1 MRVRF
6 PLAAHMNR
14 LLWLVSFLVG
24 VPSTLVASVLLFLT
38 LSSPVVAPISPI
50 AYKPLVLG
58 ANSLSTP
65 SLSTFI
71 SLGDARAQILE
82 NYLTRYNSPLKQF
95 SRYLVATADKY
106 SLDFRLLV
114 AIAQQESNLC
124 KRIPPDSYNCWGFGI
139 YGDKVT
145 RFDSYEQAIEIVSKT
160 LKEKYVDKGL
170 NTPEEIMAKYTPPSV
185 EIGGPWARGVN
196 QFLAEM
202 E

>member
-1 MRVRF
+1 
-6 PLAAHMNR
+6 MNR
-14 LLWLVSFLVG
+14 LLWIVSFLIG
-24 VPSTLVASVLLFLT
+24 VPSTLVASVLFFLT
-38 LSSPVVAPISPI
+38 ISTTVKPAPVPAVLSYSTSRILLP
-50 AYKPLVLG
+50 
-58 ANSLSTP
+58 NSLSTP
-65 SLSTFI
+65 SLSTFV
-71 SLGDARAQILE
+71 SLADARPQILK
-82 NYLTRYNSPLKQF
+82 NYLSRYNSPLESF
-95 SRYLVATADKY
+95 SHYLVSTADKY

-114 AIAQQESNLC
+114 AIAKQESNLC
-124 KRIPPDSYNCWGFGI
+124 KRIPDRSYNCWGFGI

-160 LKEKYVDKGL
+160 LKEKYVDRGL